1 MNEKMPDDRF
11 VIMSDYITRKEEET
25 FGYYIAIAFTCE
37 DKNDVIFGK
46 LFNYYESYSSFESED
61 EALIYA
67 TIITQFINTFLTEFN
82 LDETDMQAFF
92 KIMFIEKDMPDKITK
107 KIQKM
112 LDEDSDSIEELN
124 SSVFPKK
131 LN

>member
-11 VIMSDYITRKEEET
+11 VIMSDFITRKEEQA
-25 FGYYIAIAFTCE
+25 FGYYIAIAFTQE
-37 DKNDVIFGK
+37 DEEDVVFGK
-46 LFNYYESYSSFESED
+46 LFNYYESYSSFETEE

-82 LDETDMQAFF
+82 LDETDMQSFL

-112 LDEDSDSIEELN
+112 LEEDSGSLEDLN
-124 SSVFPKK
+124 ITKSLKK